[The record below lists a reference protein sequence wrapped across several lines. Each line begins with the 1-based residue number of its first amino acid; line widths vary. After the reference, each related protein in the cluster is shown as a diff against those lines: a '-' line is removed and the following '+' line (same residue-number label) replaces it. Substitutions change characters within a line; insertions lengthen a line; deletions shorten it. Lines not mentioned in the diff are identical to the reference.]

1 MVHPKASWYSEQEEE
16 RSRRETKKG
25 ASSKGSE
32 SSRFLTRVFRKESD
46 YPSGQPRI
54 LVQIDSTFYS
64 TSRLKDEETVAGY
77 TLP

>member
-1 MVHPKASWYSEQEEE
+1 MVFGT
-16 RSRRETKKG
+16 RRRRGPEGKLRRVPAAK
-25 ASSKGSE
+25 